1 MAKPNDVAAQE
12 PKVVPQPNDAV
23 ETAQPTSE
31 VPEPTTDSEFG
42 DIMSASFADKVKYLQ
57 KKYGRVITRTIKNF
71 NFEVLDN
78 YTRISF
84 TLREPIKAYV
94 NNVDEDKYELGKSNV
109 IFNSAYAFAGVLKEN
124 EDLAF
129 TANDTVVNPKL
140 TGLLTIGGTIDII
153 QQEIPEGEEYI
164 NIFSSDPEP
173 MVFDHDV
180 IINHIVGF
188 KPGKTG
194 LKFVD
199 RYMDKLMEMI

>member
-1 MAKPNDVAAQE
+1 MPRERIVPAQE
-12 PKVVPQPNDAV
+12 PEVAPQANEEVV
-23 ETAQPTSE
+23 ETTTENANAQSNDE
-31 VPEPTTDSEFG
+31 NLAES
-42 DIMSASFADKVKYLQ
+42 SFADKVKYLQ
-57 KKYGRVITRTIKNF
+57 KKYGRIITRTVKNF
-71 NFEVLDN
+71 NFEILDN

-84 TLREPIKAYV
+84 TLREPVKAYV
-94 NNVDEDKYELGKSNV
+94 LNVESDEYEIGKSNV
-109 IFNSAYAFAGVLKEN
+109 VFNSAYAFAGVLKEN

-129 TANDTVVNPKL
+129 TANDTIVNPKL

-153 QQEIPEGEEYI
+153 QQEVLEGEEYI

-173 MVFDHDV
+173 IVFDHDV

-199 RYMDKLMEMI
+199 RYMDKLMDMI

>member
-1 MAKPNDVAAQE
+1 MPKETIVPAQE
-12 PKVVPQPNDAV
+12 PEVAPQANEEVV
-23 ETAQPTSE
+23 ET
-31 VPEPTTDSEFG
+31 TTENANTQSNDEILAES
-42 DIMSASFADKVKYLQ
+42 SFADKVKYLQ
-57 KKYGRVITRTIKNF
+57 KKYGRIITRTVKNF

-84 TLREPIKAYV
+84 TLREPVKAYV
-94 NNVDEDKYELGKSNV
+94 LNVEKDEYEIGKSNV

-129 TANDTVVNPKL
+129 TANDTIVNPKL
-140 TGLLTIGGTIDII
+140 TSLLTIGGTIDII
-153 QQEIPEGEEYI
+153 QQEVLEGEEYI

-173 MVFDHDV
+173 IVFDHDV

-199 RYMDKLMEMI
+199 RYMDKLMDMI

>member
-1 MAKPNDVAAQE
+1 MEGLKKKDNNSPLKMTLTLVIICVLVAFVLSAVNKITKPMILKNQELALQNSLKTVIDAK
-12 PKVVPQPNDAV
+12 
-23 ETAQPTSE
+23 
-31 VPEPTTDSEFG
+31 
-42 DIMSASFADKVKYLQ
+42 
-57 KKYGRVITRTIKNF
+57 

-78 YTRISF
+78 YTRVSF

-129 TANDTVVNPKL
+129 TANDTVINPKL

-153 QQEIPEGEEYI
+153 QQEIPEGQEYI

>member
-1 MAKPNDVAAQE
+1 MAKETIVPAQE
-12 PKVVPQPNDAV
+12 PEVALQVNEEVV
-23 ETAQPTSE
+23 ETATE
-31 VPEPTTDSEFG
+31 TAND
-42 DIMSASFADKVKYLQ
+42 DILAESSFADKVKYLQ
-57 KKYGRVITRTIKNF
+57 KKYGRIITRTVKNF

-84 TLREPIKAYV
+84 TLREPVKAYV
-94 NNVDEDKYELGKSNV
+94 LNVEEDKYELGKSNV
-109 IFNSAYAFAGVLKEN
+109 VFNSAYAFAGVLKEN

-129 TANDTVVNPKL
+129 TANDTIVNPKL
-140 TGLLTIGGTIDII
+140 TSLLTIGGTIDII
-153 QQEIPEGEEYI
+153 QQEVQEGEEYV

-173 MVFDHDV
+173 IVFDHNV

-199 RYMDKLMEMI
+199 RYMDKLMDMI